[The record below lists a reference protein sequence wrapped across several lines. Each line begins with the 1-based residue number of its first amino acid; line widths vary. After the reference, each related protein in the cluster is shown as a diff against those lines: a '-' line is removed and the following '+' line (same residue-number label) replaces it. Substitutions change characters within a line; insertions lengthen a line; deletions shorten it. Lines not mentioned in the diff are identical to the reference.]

1 MSFSEWLINGEYD
14 NSDAFETQSQ
24 YFWSKQYYLQ
34 TLKEKNTISFSI
46 LQILVD
52 LLNNSQKVECH
63 SLVAAIQMFRIGEA
77 LNN

>member
-14 NSDAFETQSQ
+14 ISDAFETQSQ

-52 LLNNSQKVECH
+52 LLNNS
-63 SLVAAIQMFRIGEA
+63 
-77 LNN
+77 